1 MGKRVMIDGLFSP
14 AADAV
19 ADRRDAATD
28 RLPVIADTQQLG
40 AYLAAYAA
48 GDVARALPS
57 LQTDA
62 STWAGLAG
70 DDGGAAWE
78 LARQIGIPLVALDG
92 VPARPDAVALLPAAT
107 ARRLRAV
114 PLLRA
119 RGLVAIA
126 VDAGTDADALAA
138 LDFVSRERV
147 VPVVATERAIREA
160 IGRHYDHIEDSEIA
174 RTLGLDPSA
183 SGEGSVAEFERLARE
198 KPVVGIIQAMIAE
211 AVARRASDIHLR
223 PGEHALELLYRIDD
237 DMVPVR
243 RFMRVLAP
251 ALVSRIKVLGGM
263 NIAEHRLPQ
272 DGRTTFT
279 LDSGRQVDLRVSVLP
294 TVFGESVVVRLLD
307 TEESL
312 KTLDQIGLTPEDRQR
327 LDDLMNRS
335 HGMFLTTGPT
345 GCGKSTTLYAMLL
358 EMRRQRINILT
369 VEDPVEFHIED
380 LQQMQV
386 NRAAGFTF
394 ANALRNFLRHDPD
407 VIMVGEIRDHE
418 TADIAIESALT
429 GHLVLSTL
437 HTNTAATTITRLL
450 DLGVEAFLLRSSLLA
465 VMAQRL
471 VRLTCA
477 NCAMPEEPTEHL
489 RSIMG
494 VGPDEAFTIG
504 RGCHACNG
512 LGVFR
517 RSAVYE
523 LMEITPALRRLIVP
537 GAEADRIHEAA
548 LAEGMVPITQ
558 HALQLA
564 RAGRISLAEAYRV
577 RAD

>member
-1 MGKRVMIDGLFSP
+1 MGDGVMIDGLFSP

-48 GDVARALPS
+48 GDVARALPA

-62 STWAGLAG
+62 PTWAGLAG
-70 DDGGAAWE
+70 DDGGAAWD

-119 RGLVAIA
+119 RGLVAVA

-307 TEESL
+307 TDESL

-471 VRLTCA
+471 VRQTCA
-477 NCAMPEEPTEHL
+477 NCAMPEEPSEHL
-489 RSIMG
+489 RSVMD

-548 LAEGMVPITQ
+548 LAEGMVPITR
-558 HALQLA
+558 HALQMA

-577 RAD
+577 RTD